1 MKYWIV
7 ISAGLVLEYKAE
19 TKPFAIMKYINEYGF
34 SRGRPNSDDCI
45 EVHILERQRLLDDVA
60 AKAGLPVFDEHH
72 NGGACAVGD
81 KRYDNHIDLMKD
93 FGLKVGNYITQK

>member
-19 TKPFAIMKYINEYGF
+19 TKPFAIMEYINEYGF

-45 EVHILERQRLLDDVA
+45 EVYILERQRLLDDVE
-60 AKAGLPVFDEHH
+60 AKGGLLVFDDHR
-72 NGGACAVGD
+72 NGGACIVGN
-81 KRYDNHIDLMKD
+81 KRYDKHIDLMKD
-93 FGLKVGNYITQK
+93 FGMKIGNYITLK